1 MKKKNKNPEIYHINF
16 DYNIVR
22 LENAQHTNK
31 NHTDG
36 TKANFVSNARIRANF
51 ASSNTGINM
60 PCWLCNEPFCR
71 ILRKFC
77 KLYIAEF

>member
-1 MKKKNKNPEIYHINF
+1 MYHINF

-22 LENAQHTNK
+22 LYFGKCPTHKYK
-31 NHTDG
+31 NHTDS

-51 ASSNTGINM
+51 ASSNTCINM

-77 KLYIAEF
+77 KLNIAEF